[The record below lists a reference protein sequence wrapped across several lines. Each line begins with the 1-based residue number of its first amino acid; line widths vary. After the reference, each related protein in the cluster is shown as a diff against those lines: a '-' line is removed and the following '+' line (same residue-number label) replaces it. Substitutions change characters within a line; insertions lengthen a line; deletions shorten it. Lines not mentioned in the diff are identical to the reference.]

1 MKSVSIFS
9 TARWAVVRV
18 FPFVV
23 FVAVA
28 ACGSRSSEQPAPNTI
43 FTGQFVTLDAEAP
56 SVEALA
62 VTGGRIVAMGSV
74 TEIEALA
81 GAATRRIAVPGVAVP
96 GWAEAHGHPS
106 GVAPQPGT
114 LDFYAMSKDEVLA
127 SIRRAA
133 EATPPGEWITGRA
146 WDEGFWDPPDFP
158 TAADLDALSTQHPM
172 RFSRLGGHGSWVNSK
187 ALELGK
193 ITRGTPDP
201 PGGRIVRDAAGN
213 ATGFLVDRAQGL
225 LPRSRPDTDADEDED
240 EDSESRLRAGLQQY
254 ARWGVTS
261 LHDAGADLGR
271 IAIYKKL
278 LDAGELPVRVYVMAG
293 SGPAQEHY
301 LKTGPEPN
309 VGGLGMLSIRSFKL
323 MLDGSLGGRRRAHG
337 WLQ

>member
-1 MKSVSIFS
+1 MNSVSIFS

-23 FVAVA
+23 FVVA
-28 ACGSRSSEQPAPNTI
+28 ACGSRSSEQPPPNTI
-43 FTGQFVTLDAEAP
+43 FTG
-56 SVEALA
+56 
-62 VTGGRIVAMGSV
+62 
-74 TEIEALA
+74 
-81 GAATRRIAVPGVAVP
+81 
-96 GWAEAHGHPS
+96 
-106 GVAPQPGT
+106 
-114 LDFYAMSKDEVLA
+114 
-127 SIRRAA
+127 RAA

-146 WDEGFWDPPDFP
+146 WDEGFWDPPNFP

-225 LPRSRPDTDADEDED
+225 LPRSRPDTDADED
-240 EDSESRLRAGLQQY
+240 SESRLRAGQQQY

-293 SGPAQEHY
+293 SG
-301 LKTGPEPN
+301 
-309 VGGLGMLSIRSFKL
+309 
-323 MLDGSLGGRRRAHG
+323 RRMCREWSSSA
-337 WLQ
+337 